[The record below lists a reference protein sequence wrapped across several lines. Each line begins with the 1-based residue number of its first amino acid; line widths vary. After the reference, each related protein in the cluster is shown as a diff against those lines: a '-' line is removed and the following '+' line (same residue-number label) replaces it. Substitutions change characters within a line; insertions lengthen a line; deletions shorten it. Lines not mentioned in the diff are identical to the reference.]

1 MTISYTPQAIA
12 DLQRLREFIG
22 IKNPRAAR
30 RAADE
35 LRAGIDKLKQF
46 PNMGIPVPRAPNPDI
61 VRDLFIGLYTVRY
74 LVNGKTVT
82 ILRVWHDKEAGRS

>member
-22 IKNPRAAR
+22 VKDPRAAR

-35 LRAGIDKLKQF
+35 LRAGIGKLKQF